1 MQQRVLAL
9 ARLTLLVG
17 LGVSATSAVA
27 AAPVASGKAPTTTE
41 IAASATAAGFG
52 LLTSTLTPTESPQPS
67 ATPTGSPQVGAT
79 PSPSTVPRRV
89 CVPPIPSPT
98 PTFESVPP
106 IVIEEI
112 VPASAPPWSY
122 VELSGLLPPSNFTVW
137 FNGVDAPPFYLT
149 RVNEMSTYTVRVIV
163 PWDATSGPVTVGFYG
178 TISTAYEFTVDP
190 VDVKPED
197 IVPGVMSALFAPGA
211 DVPAIVA
218 AMGNDPASV
227 ECSGLCTEL
236 GCWYGVDFTPGTE
249 VSQSILYTRHPDV
262 VWAQPVPV
270 VLLEPGGALPNRH
283 SHR

>member
-1 MQQRVLAL
+1 M
-9 ARLTLLVG
+9 
-17 LGVSATSAVA
+17 
-27 AAPVASGKAPTTTE
+27 
-41 IAASATAAGFG
+41 
-52 LLTSTLTPTESPQPS
+52 
-67 ATPTGSPQVGAT
+67 
-79 PSPSTVPRRV
+79 
-89 CVPPIPSPT
+89 
-98 PTFESVPP
+98 PP

-190 VDVKPED
+190 IDVKPED

-211 DVPAIVA
+211 NVPAIVA
-218 AMGNDPASV
+218 AMGNDPASA

-236 GCWYGVDFTPGTE
+236 GCWYGVDVTPGTE

-270 VLLEPGGALPNRH
+270 VLLEPGELSLTATPTAKSSPARLPSTGVSPGPSRGAGYPAIAALCLAATALALFTLAIR
-283 SHR
+283 RRLK